1 LHKQGAFDM
10 DSNAI
15 YRYYIPAIVRSIATG
30 DRSSCSDY
38 RGLDCHENSKVTIV
52 DLLRIIVGD
61 RVRKNEIRTRRY
73 DILSAKQ
80 LVPEHNG
87 SEDSDDDLFVPVRSD
102 SIRHLI
108 PANILQ

>member
-1 LHKQGAFDM
+1 MISVTVDLLQI
-10 DSNAI
+10 AI
-15 YRYYIPAIVRSIATG
+15 G

-52 DLLRIIVGD
+52 DLLRVIIGD

-87 SEDSDDDLFVPVRSD
+87 SEDSDDELFVPVRRGD

-108 PANILQ
+108 PANTLQ

>member
-1 LHKQGAFDM
+1 MYTSAMNVTRVDTSISIALHKQGAFDM

-15 YRYYIPAIVRSIATG
+15 YRSLLVIGLLVAIIGVW
-30 DRSSCSDY
+30 
-38 RGLDCHENSKVTIV
+38 IV
-52 DLLRIIVGD
+52 MKIL

-87 SEDSDDDLFVPVRSD
+87 SEDSDDELFVPVRRGD

-108 PANILQ
+108 PANTLQPNR